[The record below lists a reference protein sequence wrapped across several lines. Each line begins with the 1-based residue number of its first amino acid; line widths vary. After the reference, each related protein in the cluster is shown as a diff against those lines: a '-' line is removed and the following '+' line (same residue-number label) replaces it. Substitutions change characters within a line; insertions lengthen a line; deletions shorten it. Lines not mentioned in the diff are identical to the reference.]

1 MSQETNN
8 DEQNSAND
16 EATVDQTTD
25 QSTVDPLRA
34 DPLRADPSKTD
45 ESTSENAKAT
55 LDEVNAEI
63 EAELMDD
70 MDAEQEPAQ
79 PVSEKLLE
87 QVAKANDQVLRVQ
100 AEMQNVRRRAERD
113 VESAHKFALD
123 KFAADLLPVVDNLER
138 ALAAIDSEDEG
149 QKSVAE
155 GIELTLKTFMDV
167 LVRFKIEAI
176 DPAGQPFDA
185 DLHQAV
191 SMVPNPDLEANTVM
205 DVFQKGYTLNGR
217 LVRPAMVVVS
227 QG

>member
-1 MSQETNN
+1 MSDETNK
-8 DEQNSAND
+8 DSSAAND
-16 EATVDQTTD
+16 QAESAEIKNE
-25 QSTVDPLRA
+25 QSKA
-34 DPLRADPSKTD
+34 EQSK
-45 ESTSENAKAT
+45 EE
-55 LDEVNAEI
+55 LNAEI
-63 EAELMDD
+63 EAELLDEIE
-70 MDAEQEPAQ
+70 AEQEEQQ
-79 PVSEKLLE
+79 PVSEQLLE

-138 ALAAIDSEDEG
+138 ALAAIDTADEG
-149 QKSVAE
+149 QQSVAE
-155 GIELTLKTFMDV
+155 GLELTLKSFVEV
-167 LVRFKIEAI
+167 LARYKIEAI

-185 DLHQAV
+185 ELHQAV

>member
-1 MSQETNN
+1 VSQETNN
-8 DEQNSAND
+8 DEQNAAND
-16 EATVDQTTD
+16 EPVVEQTTD
-25 QSTVDPLRA
+25 QSTVDPTRA
-34 DPLRADPSKTD
+34 D
-45 ESTSENAKAT
+45 ESTTGSETAEAT

-63 EAELMDD
+63 EAELMDE
-70 MDAEQEPAQ
+70 MDAEQKPA
-79 PVSEKLLE
+79 SEQLLE

>member
-1 MSQETNN
+1 VSDETNK
-8 DEQNSAND
+8 DSSAAND
-16 EATVDQTTD
+16 QAESAEIKNE
-25 QSTVDPLRA
+25 QSKA
-34 DPLRADPSKTD
+34 EQSK
-45 ESTSENAKAT
+45 EE
-55 LDEVNAEI
+55 LNAEI
-63 EAELMDD
+63 EAELLDEIE
-70 MDAEQEPAQ
+70 AEQEEQQ
-79 PVSEKLLE
+79 PVSEQLLE

-138 ALAAIDSEDEG
+138 ALAAIDTADEG

-155 GIELTLKTFMDV
+155 GLELTLKSFVEV
-167 LVRFKIEAI
+167 LARYKIEAI

-185 DLHQAV
+185 ELHQAV

>member
-1 MSQETNN
+1 MSDETNK
-8 DEQNSAND
+8 DSSAAND
-16 EATVDQTTD
+16 QAESAEIKNE
-25 QSTVDPLRA
+25 QSKA
-34 DPLRADPSKTD
+34 EQSK
-45 ESTSENAKAT
+45 EE
-55 LDEVNAEI
+55 LNAEI
-63 EAELMDD
+63 EAELLDEIE
-70 MDAEQEPAQ
+70 AEQEEQQ
-79 PVSEKLLE
+79 PVSEQLLE

-138 ALAAIDSEDEG
+138 ALAAIDTADEG

-155 GIELTLKTFMDV
+155 GLELTLKSFMEV
-167 LVRFKIEAI
+167 LVRYKIEAI

-185 DLHQAV
+185 ELHQAV

>member
-1 MSQETNN
+1 VSDETNN
-8 DEQNSAND
+8 DENIAAND
-16 EATVDQTTD
+16 EPE
-25 QSTVDPLRA
+25 QST
-34 DPLRADPSKTD
+34 TE
-45 ESTSENAKAT
+45 ESTAEAT

-63 EAELMDD
+63 EAELMDE
-70 MDAEQEPAQ
+70 MDSQTEEEQQSETDQLRAQ
-79 PVSEKLLE
+79 AAV
-87 QVAKANDQVLRVQ
+87 ANDQVLRVQ

-113 VESAHKFALD
+113 VENAHKYALD

-138 ALAAIDSEDEG
+138 ALSAIDSADEG
-149 QKSVAE
+149 QKPVAE
-155 GIELTLKTFMDV
+155 GIELTLKSFLDV

-191 SMVPNPDLEANTVM
+191 SMVPNPDLEHNTVM

>member
-1 MSQETNN
+1 MSDETNK
-8 DEQNSAND
+8 DSSAAND
-16 EATVDQTTD
+16 QAESAEIKNE
-25 QSTVDPLRA
+25 QSKA
-34 DPLRADPSKTD
+34 EQSK
-45 ESTSENAKAT
+45 EE
-55 LDEVNAEI
+55 LNAEI
-63 EAELMDD
+63 EAELLDEIE
-70 MDAEQEPAQ
+70 AEQEEQQ
-79 PVSEKLLE
+79 PVSEHLLE

-138 ALAAIDSEDEG
+138 ALAAIDAADEG

-155 GIELTLKTFMDV
+155 GLELTLKSFVEV
-167 LVRFKIEAI
+167 LARYKIEAI

-185 DLHQAV
+185 ELHQAV

>member
-8 DEQNSAND
+8 DEQNAAND
-16 EATVDQTTD
+16 EPVVEQTTD
-25 QSTVDPLRA
+25 QSTVDPTRA
-34 DPLRADPSKTD
+34 D
-45 ESTSENAKAT
+45 ESTIGSETAEAT

-63 EAELMDD
+63 EAELMDE
-70 MDAEQEPAQ
+70 MDAEQKPAQ
-79 PVSEKLLE
+79 PVSEQLLE

>member
-8 DEQNSAND
+8 DEQNAAND
-16 EATVDQTTD
+16 EPVVEQTTD
-25 QSTVDPLRA
+25 QSTVDPTRA
-34 DPLRADPSKTD
+34 D
-45 ESTSENAKAT
+45 ESTTGSETAEAT

-63 EAELMDD
+63 EAELMDE
-70 MDAEQEPAQ
+70 MDAEQKPAQPAQ
-79 PVSEKLLE
+79 PVSEQLLE